1 MFKINCIGNLGADA
15 ELRNA
20 NGKEYMTFSIG
31 CRMGKDETQWVSVS
45 SYQTNL
51 AQYLKKGGKVFVDG
65 MGRLTEKDGKTYCN
79 LSATTIQLLG
89 SNQQESQAPAKPK
102 APTQNPT
109 PQNDDDLPF

>member
-1 MFKINCIGNLGADA
+1 MFKINAIGNLGSDA
-15 ELRNA
+15 ELRTS

-31 CRMGKDETQWVSVS
+31 CRTGKDETQWVSVS

-89 SNQQESQAPAKPK
+89 SNQQESQAQAKPK
-102 APTQNPT
+102 APTQTPT